1 MKTNINV
8 PKGYVI
14 TSNILPLVEENVI
27 ADTLFCLVGC
37 LTYIYM
43 ILYKAMFLVYVTAID
58 FNTIFFFMFQVT
70 LPSC

>member
-27 ADTLFCLVGC
+27 ADTLFCLVGY

-43 ILYKAMFLVYVTAID
+43 ILYKAMFLV
-58 FNTIFFFMFQVT
+58 
-70 LPSC
+70 